1 MRFKQP
7 TLYSVVYVMCKNNY
21 LYLMLKYFL
30 LIFAF
35 EVIFSRLKAG
45 FFAIFH
51 SFSSP
56 TTQISFFLF
65 NI

>member
-35 EVIFSRLKAG
+35 EVIFSRLKAVFSP
-45 FFAIFH
+45 FFTLFRRRRHKISLF
-51 SFSSP
+51 SF
-56 TTQISFFLF
+56 
-65 NI
+65 